1 MKEHLRLQKI
11 CQLGYRLQELGLMQL
26 PTTGSTALAT
36 LHHLLSSYKVE
47 RVQGQNLEQTL
58 QLLGRAVMIRHQLH
72 TPFLSVDAV
81 IDFFCRRFLVERSFS
96 NRAAV
101 RKNRSDNRVAA

>member
-36 LHHLLSSYKVE
+36 LHHLLSSYKVP
-47 RVQGQNLEQTL
+47 RAQGQNLEQTL

-72 TPFLSVDAV
+72 APFCPSM
-81 IDFFCRRFLVERSFS
+81 R
-96 NRAAV
+96 
-101 RKNRSDNRVAA
+101 